1 MGSLV
6 LFLAP
11 PAGECAQR
19 LTTEDHRFLRG
30 DDMNPSQ
37 YIDRVIARHA
47 DWRGQTMVEIRR
59 IIRET
64 VPDVTE
70 ELKWMGTPT
79 WSHNGVL
86 CICKPFKNMVKV
98 TFLNGAHLNMDAH
111 FNAELDGTQWRAIKF
126 FEGDEV
132 DATGL
137 KKLLLAAV
145 AFNAAKGKGEAR
157 PATAKGHGCSS
168 RRPVRQQ
175 GVLESGSLVRTLR
188 S

>member
-1 MGSLV
+1 
-6 LFLAP
+6 
-11 PAGECAQR
+11 
-19 LTTEDHRFLRG
+19 
-30 DDMNPSQ
+30 MNPSQ

-47 DWRGQTMVEIRR
+47 DWRGQTIVEVRR

-98 TFLNGAHLNMDAH
+98 TFLNGAQLNMDAH

-132 DATGL
+132 DASGL

-145 AFNAAKGKGEAR
+145 AFNAAKGNGKAR
-157 PATAKGHGCSS
+157 PATAKASLAKAAGKTLKSARIAS
-168 RRPVRQQ
+168 KPKRAAVRAAA
-175 GVLESGSLVRTLR
+175 GK
-188 S
+188 